1 MLKLKSKEEII
12 AGTIIWAK
20 NLFDSALTGGASSAL
35 AAFGVGGAQL
45 LGVSVD
51 PLDYKQVGA
60 VFLSG
65 TILEVLKY
73 LKQKPTPDI
82 DEDDSGTN
90 NKN

>member
-1 MLKLKSKEEII
+1 MLKLKTKQEIV
-12 AGTIIWAK
+12 AGTIIWTK
-20 NLFDSALTGGASSAL
+20 NLLDSALTGGASSAL
-35 AAFGVGGAQL
+35 AAFGVGGAQM
-45 LGVSVD
+45 LGVAVD

-82 DEDDSGTN
+82 DEDDSETKT
-90 NKN
+90 KN